1 MNRNWTGFDIKY
13 TIDGIGEVGIWLDNS
28 AFRIRVGTD
37 VESILE
43 YLSSLIYPGV
53 EGVLFIDDIQD
64 DKKRRQAYY
73 LPNESVELWF
83 EEIN

>member
-1 MNRNWTGFDIKY
+1 MNRNWTGVVVKY
-13 TIDGIGEVGIWLDNS
+13 TIDGIGEVGIWLDTS